1 MNRDRLVAAA
11 APDILCLLGH
21 RQVAII
27 FLISKHSGREERFG
41 FTSASYQCNAFVN
54 GTYMWFLIKW
64 NLLRF
69 DDLFLSILLLQIG
82 AGSKFETFI
91 G

>member
-27 FLISKHSGREERFG
+27 FLISKHFGCEERFG

-54 GTYMWFLIKW
+54 GTYVV
-64 NLLRF
+64 F
-69 DDLFLSILLLQIG
+69 DKVELTQIQRSVPIYSSTANRG
-82 AGSKFETFI
+82 W
-91 G
+91 

>member
-21 RQVAII
+21 RQVAVI
-27 FLISKHSGREERFG
+27 FPYIPDVRKGLILLQHRI
-41 FTSASYQCNAFVN
+41 NAMPL
-54 GTYMWFLIKW
+54 GMEQMWFLIKW

-69 DDLFLSILLLQIG
+69 DDLFLSILLLQIE